1 MQMPGNLWREMWDSS
16 KPVVAWRQKRLF
28 DDTKEAEKILHS
40 FSAMKPAEVT
50 TLLLP
55 TAVHA
60 AIYRLLEELVPELKD
75 VTDNC
80 RKAINRTVHVARHTP
95 LELEPYEVTIN
106 SMHVKLDKNNKNSII
121 FLNSRKYYP
130 SLNRAKC
137 ACLSTSRCMQK

>member
-50 TLLLP
+50 ALLLP

-106 SMHVKLDKNNKNSII
+106 CMHVTLDENNE
-121 FLNSRKYYP
+121 LNYF
-130 SLNRAKC
+130 
-137 ACLSTSRCMQK
+137 